1 MARTVVNITDSQT
14 PATDSSFSEQK
25 ANVSIGPTAVLPPNT
40 SLESNA
46 VQPVKVQD
54 AAIWKPMTK
63 FDDGLKQAL
72 IGFTD
77 TTKEGVKA
85 SQSFKGRTKILDFF
99 FDGTAT
105 KSVRPSEI
113 GHFRLIFSYPPNIN
127 VVATETATL
136 ATATAVNASNL

>member
-1 MARTVVNITDSQT
+1 MAKSVVNITDSQT
-14 PATDSSFSEQK
+14 PAIDSAFSEQK

-54 AAIWKPMTK
+54 AAIWKPMAK

-72 IGFTD
+72 INFTD
-77 TTKEGVKA
+77 TTKEGVKV
-85 SQSFKGRTKILDFF
+85 SQSFKGRAKILDFF

-127 VVATETATL
+127 V
-136 ATATAVNASNL
+136 ATATVTTTTSATAINASNL